1 METDLMSGHATVRVQ
16 QRGIPSLIVD
26 WLLVYGATAFDHR
39 GAEVRYFDH
48 AARRRLEKEF
58 GRQVVDRLGELL
70 NAYVVVAAS
79 GFVITAG
86 HRLKRVNRY

>member
-1 METDLMSGHATVRVQ
+1 METDLMSGHATARVQ

-26 WLLVYGATAFDHR
+26 WLLIYGATAFDHR

-58 GRQVVDRLGELL
+58 GRQVVDRLGGAPQRLCCRGGL
-70 NAYVVVAAS
+70 RVCQHCGAS
-79 GFVITAG
+79 TEA
-86 HRLKRVNRY
+86 R